1 MRRTI
6 GAKLRKQRGELTLA
20 QVNAGT
26 GIDKAILS
34 RVERNESAPSVRTLK
49 VLADFYDVDD
59 DVLLDWIDSAAA
71 SSAKRKAVA

>member
-1 MRRTI
+1 MRGTI

-20 QVNAGT
+20 QVDAGT

-49 VLADFYDVDD
+49 VLANFYQVGD
-59 DVLLDWIDSAAA
+59 DVLLDWIDTAAAGHKRKSAA
-71 SSAKRKAVA
+71 